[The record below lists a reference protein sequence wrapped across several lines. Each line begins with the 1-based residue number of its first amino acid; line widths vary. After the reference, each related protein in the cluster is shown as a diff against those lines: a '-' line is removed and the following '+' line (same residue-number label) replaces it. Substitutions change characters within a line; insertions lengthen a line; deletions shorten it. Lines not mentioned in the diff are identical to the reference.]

1 MRILYLV
8 HSFQHPSMRGSTR
21 HYHFVRELGRRHRIT
36 LLALT
41 RTDIAPEVMAEMR
54 TLTEKILTFRTHE
67 ESRRLPGGRLGRDL
81 QVRAAVAEMRAAFR
95 ALVAHD
101 RYDVVLFHGK
111 HLFPVIADC
120 DLPIV
125 ADFCDATSMRIG
137 TKLQFAAWPHKPLLW
152 LRHRQVRRLEQ
163 GLARK
168 TAHVSFISARDREI
182 VLGPKSQATIVPNG
196 IDHRY
201 WRRRPEAR
209 PTQNCIIFT
218 GVMDYAPNDDAA
230 VHLIQDIAPLVR
242 RAIPDLEIL
251 VVGRDPSRRV
261 RELAS
266 RSPGVLVTGFVDDMR
281 PYLEK
286 ATVCVA
292 PLRYTSGMQNKVL
305 GALAMQIPV
314 VATSIVAEGL
324 RTNGITPPV
333 LTARNPLEFA
343 EATVHLLRH
352 ASDRATLSMQ
362 GRRFV
367 ENNFC
372 WRQSAEKL
380 ERMCVEAVLAA
391 PVAVPGR
398 SALGHTKEVIA

>member
-8 HSFQHPSMRGSTR
+8 PSFQHPSMRGPTR
-21 HYHFVRELGRRHRIT
+21 HYHFVKELGSRHRIT

-41 RTDIAPEVMAEMR
+41 RTDIPPDALAEMC
-54 TLTEKILTFRTHE
+54 TVTEKILTFRTHE
-67 ESRRLPGGRLGRDL
+67 ESRRLPGGRFGHEL

-120 DLPIV
+120 ELPIV
-125 ADFCDATSMRIG
+125 ADFCDATSMRIA
-137 TKLQFAAWPHKPLLW
+137 TKLQFASWPRKPLLW
-152 LRHRQVRRLEQ
+152 LRYRQVRRLVAD
-163 GLARK
+163 LARK
-168 TAHVSFISARDREI
+168 TAHVGFITARDRDV
-182 VLGPKSQATIVPNG
+182 VLGPDSQATIVPNG

-209 PTQNCIIFT
+209 PVENCIIFT

-242 RAIPDLEIL
+242 RAIPNLEIL

-261 RELAS
+261 RELAR

-292 PLRYTSGMQNKVL
+292 PLRYASGMQNKVL
-305 GALAMQIPV
+305 EALAMQIPV
-314 VATSIVAEGL
+314 VATCVVAEGL

-333 LTARNPLEFA
+333 LTARNALEFA

-352 ASDRATLSMQ
+352 ASDRATLSLQ
-362 GRRFV
+362 GRRYV
-367 ENNFC
+367 ENNFR
-372 WRQSAEKL
+372 WGRSTEKL
-380 ERMCVEAVLAA
+380 ERMCLEAVAAA
-391 PVAVPGR
+391 PATVPGR
-398 SALGHTKEVIA
+398 SALGHTKEVTA